1 MNGTSVLHA
10 KRKTLVCA
18 FLAMSENY
26 KKLMVSLRGTKMLL
40 YYMPSMHIM
49 SQHALSLDSHLQFPL
64 SFCMYCYD

>member
-26 KKLMVSLRGTKMLL
+26 RKLMVSQRHKDASVL
-40 YYMPSMHIM
+40 HA
-49 SQHALSLDSHLQFPL
+49 QHAHNESAHTLSGFPSAIPTKFL
-64 SFCMYCYD
+64 HVLL